1 MHEDEECMHRMEF
14 NPSESSTDC
23 IIAAAVECSE
33 TEQPHLR
40 IQSIGQIFGP
50 ISNSFPIIQNSLHI
64 QY

>member
-33 TEQPHLR
+33 TEQT
-40 IQSIGQIFGP
+40 S
-50 ISNSFPIIQNSLHI
+50 SQNSI
-64 QY
+64 YRSDFWTNI